1 MTERRFDSFNDPI
14 IAEFRANDGTVASRG
29 FGRSLVLLHHI
40 GAKSGIERVTPVM
53 QIATDDGG
61 WLIAASK
68 AGADDHPAWYH
79 NLLAHPDI
87 LVELPGEGE
96 LHVHVEELKGAE
108 RDAAWAKFTARSP
121 GFKNYEARTTRTIPV
136 MKLTRQVG

>member
-1 MTERRFDSFNDPI
+1 
-14 IAEFRANDGTVASRG
+14 
-29 FGRSLVLLHHI
+29 
-40 GAKSGIERVTPVM
+40 M
-53 QIATDDGG
+53 QIPTDDGG

-87 LVELPGEGE
+87 TVELPGEGE
-96 LHVHVEELKGAE
+96 VQVHVEELKGAV

-121 GFKNYEARTTRTIPV
+121 GFTSYEARTTRTIPV
-136 MKLTRQVG
+136 LKLTRRGATST

>member
-1 MTERRFDSFNDPI
+1 VANYENWNDPI
-14 IAEFRANDGTVASRG
+14 IAEFRANDGTVSSRG

-40 GAKSGIERVTPVM
+40 GAKSGVERVTPVM
-53 QIATDDGG
+53 QIPTDDGG

-87 LVELPGEGE
+87 VVELPGEGE
-96 LHVHVEELKGAE
+96 VPVHVDELKGAE
-108 RDAAWAKFTARSP
+108 GDAAWEKFTARSP
-121 GFKNYEARTTRTIPV
+121 GFQAYEARTTRTIPV
-136 MKLTRQVG
+136 LKLRRRG